1 MKFPMHLFP
10 AIGLATAIAACSP
23 APADILVPE
32 DQSEPLVQVIEEEA
46 RTDPAENCLLLV
58 WSEQEDP
65 DVEFDRANDA
75 VNGGAISCATGT
87 SPSQFEAAIETLR
100 EAAQSGDK
108 ARLLEQVGLPLLYI
122 DADGER
128 RELSEDQIDTLFDEV
143 FDERMVAV
151 LRDLDLSQMTVDKEQ
166 GAYFELG
173 SLWLVVD
180 DTGGKPRIVTVNRQ
194 ALEEAAEAA
203 KDQAERGQGKP
214 LD

>member
-1 MKFPMHLFP
+1 MKLPMHLFP

-166 GAYFELG
+166 GAYFKLG

-203 KDQAERGQGKP
+203 KEQAERGQGKP

>member
-1 MKFPMHLFP
+1 MTLKPRLLP
-10 AIGLATAIAACSP
+10 LVGLATALAACSP
-23 APADILVPE
+23 APSDILVPD
-32 DQSEPLVQVIEEEA
+32 DQREPLMQVVEKEA
-46 RTDPAENCLLLV
+46 EADPAENCLLLV
-58 WSEQEDP
+58 WSEQEEP
-65 DVEFDRANDA
+65 NIEFDRTHDA

-108 ARLLEQVGLPLLYI
+108 TRLLEQVGLPLLYI
-122 DADGER
+122 DAEGER
-128 RELSEDQIDTLFDEV
+128 RELTEDQVDTLFDEV
-143 FDERMVAV
+143 FDQRMVSV
-151 LRDLDLSQMTVDKEQ
+151 LRDLDLSQMTVDQDQ

-203 KDQAERGQGKP
+203 KKQAQRGQGKA

>member
-1 MKFPMHLFP
+1 MTLTPRLFP
-10 AIGLATAIAACSP
+10 LIGLATALAACSP
-23 APADILVPE
+23 APSDILVPD
-32 DQSEPLVQVIEEEA
+32 DQREPLVQVVENEA
-46 RTDPAENCLLLV
+46 KADPAENCLLLV
-58 WSEQEDP
+58 WSEQEEP
-65 DVEFDRANDA
+65 DVEFDRAHDA

-108 ARLLEQVGLPLLYI
+108 TRMLEQVGLPLLYI
-122 DADGER
+122 DAEGER
-128 RELSEDQIDTLFDEV
+128 RELTEDQVDTLFDEV
-143 FDERMVAV
+143 FDQRMVSV
-151 LRDLDLSQMTVDKEQ
+151 LRDLDLSQMTVDQDQ

-203 KDQAERGQGKP
+203 KKQAERGQGKT